1 MIRTPQ
7 QVLIRTPGHRDEN
20 ERWVEGSETSDTI
33 LASVQPA
40 TSGDY
45 DELQSTQAGRRIE
58 RVVRVYTGSR
68 MNVAGEDLVNGDI
81 LLWEGSRYI
90 FVAVSPWRTT
100 ALKHYRYLASKE
112 LEP

>member
-7 QVLIRTPGHRDEN
+7 QVLIRSPGYRDEN
-20 ERWVEGSETSDTI
+20 ERWVEGSETSGTI

-40 TSGDY
+40 TSSDY
-45 DELQSTQAGRRIE
+45 DELRSNPEGRRIE
-58 RVVRVYTGSR
+58 RVVRVYTDSR
-68 MNVAGEDLVNGDI
+68 LSVAGESLTNGDI
-81 LLWEGSRYI
+81 LLWEGARYI

-100 ALKHYRYLASKE
+100 VLKHFRYLASKE